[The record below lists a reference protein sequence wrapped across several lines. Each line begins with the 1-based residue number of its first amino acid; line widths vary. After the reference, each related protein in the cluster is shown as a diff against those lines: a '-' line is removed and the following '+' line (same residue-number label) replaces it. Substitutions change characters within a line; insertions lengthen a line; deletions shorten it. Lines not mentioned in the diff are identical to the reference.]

1 MLTKYKN
8 TLSHRGAALF
18 SLTGLLPRL
27 PLSMTGLGIVLLVEQ
42 RTGSYG
48 SAGLMSALYVLA
60 AAAFAPVQGR
70 LVDRIGQARV
80 LWWGGAVYAAG
91 MLSFLG
97 ALERDLPAPVPH
109 IALFVTGLATPQA
122 GSMIRARWT
131 SLLNDREQ
139 LNTAFSLEAVID
151 ELAFIVGPVLVTF
164 LTLSVAD
171 VSGLLF
177 AAAAALGGCW
187 ALALQQSTAP
197 AVSPHST
204 KRRESLRWQIL
215 GPLVTISL
223 MLGVIFGS
231 AEVIISAF
239 TKAQGQE
246 QSAGLVLAVW
256 AFGSLLAGVI
266 VGGLARS
273 TRPLVRLRGS
283 MFLLAVMFAPFMLLT
298 SVPVLAIA
306 MFFGG
311 FMISPSLIS
320 IVHLIEQVVPPGRLT
335 EALTWS
341 STGMSAGIAPGA
353 AFAGILIDSHGPS
366 SGFVVPL
373 AAGLIGVVVATLIR
387 ISD

>member
-1 MLTKYKN
+1 MLSKYKD
-8 TLSHRGAALF
+8 TLSHPGAALF
-18 SLTGLLPRL
+18 SSTGLWPRL
-27 PLSMTGLGIVLLVEQ
+27 PMSMTGLGIVLLVEQ

-48 SAGLMSALYVLA
+48 AAGLMSALYVLA
-60 AAAFAPVQGR
+60 AAACAPIQGR
-70 LVDRIGQARV
+70 LIDRIGQTRV
-80 LWWGGAVYAAG
+80 LWWGGAIYAAG
-91 MLSFLG
+91 MVAFLT
-97 ALERDLPAPVPH
+97 ALERDLAAPLPH
-109 IALFVTGLATPQA
+109 LALMVTGMATPQA

-131 SLLNDREQ
+131 AVLQDREQ

-187 ALALQQSTAP
+187 ALALQRSTAP
-197 AVSPHST
+197 QPGGHST
-204 KRRESLRWQIL
+204 SARESLRWNLL

-223 MLGVIFGS
+223 MLGIIFGS
-231 AEVIISAF
+231 AEVIIAALTKDQGHDSA
-239 TKAQGQE
+239 
-246 QSAGLVLAVW
+246 AGLVLAIW

-266 VGGLARS
+266 VGGMARAQ
-273 TRPLVRLRGS
+273 RPLVRLRTS
-283 MFLLAVMFAPFMLLT
+283 LFILAVLFAPFMLLT
-298 SVPVLAIA
+298 SIPVLAIG

-311 FMISPSLIS
+311 FMISPSLICL
-320 IVHLIEQVVPPGRLT
+320 VHLIEHTMPPSRLT

-353 AFAGILIDSHGPS
+353 AFAGMLVDSHGPS

-373 AAGLIGVVVATLIR
+373 AAGLIGVAVACASR
-387 ISD
+387 IPD